1 MLCLALSLLSACG
14 VRRAPD
20 LARIFAGADKK
31 KGKRPLIIIPGILGS
46 RLVNRKTNEV
56 VWESAFRAKAD
67 DLALPVSG
75 DLRANRDDL
84 IASEVIQSA
93 RLFRRAP
100 EIYVYR
106 ELVNA
111 LRDYAGY
118 KQGDWDNPQ
127 AGDDADTFY
136 LFPYDWR
143 RDNVE
148 SAQELIS
155 KIEALKLKLGRPDLR
170 FNIIAHSMGG
180 LVARYAAMYGAS
192 DLTETGDS
200 TGSGDVTWAGAAH
213 INKVFLF
220 GAPND
225 GSMDALATLID
236 GYSIREGLRRRVPLL
251 RNLNREDALTA
262 PAIFQLLP
270 HKSSARFLDENA
282 QPLTVD
288 LYDSQTWTKYGWS
301 AFADENYRRRF
312 TQQRLNRQ
320 AGVDEGKIENRKLKG
335 ERSKKKDDS
344 RVGTSVESGAGSGQ
358 TASPEM
364 AAGSSLKVLDEY
376 FAATLNRAKRFHQAL
391 DAPVASEAPI
401 KFYLFGGDCEET
413 LSTVIITRDKQGAYS
428 TLIAPRKLKLADG
441 RELSRG
447 EVARLMYEPG
457 DGRVTRDSL
466 LSLTNRNPAFANLYT
481 VFACDLHSDVQKN
494 LILQDNALT
503 VILREAMK

>member
-1 MLCLALSLLSACG
+1 MLCFVFALLPACG

-20 LARIFAGADKK
+20 LARIFAGADKRQ
-31 KGKRPLIIIPGILGS
+31 GKRPLIIIPGILGS

-75 DLRANRDDL
+75 DLSANRDDL

-106 ELVNA
+106 QLVTA

-148 SAQELIS
+148 SAGELIR

-180 LVARYAAMYGAS
+180 LVARYAAMYGTE
-192 DLTETGDS
+192 DLQQEGNNS
-200 TGSGDVTWAGAAH
+200 NVTWAGAAH
-213 INKVFLF
+213 IQKIFLF
-220 GAPND
+220 GTPNA
-225 GSMDALATLID
+225 GTMDALATLLD
-236 GYSIREGLRRRVPLL
+236 GYSIREGLRRRIPLL

-270 HKSSARFLDENA
+270 HGANAKFLDENLN
-282 QPLTVD
+282 PVEVD
-288 LYDSQTWTKYGWS
+288 LYDSQTWLKYGWS
-301 AFADENYRRRF
+301 AYADEKYRLRF
-312 TQQRLNRQ
+312 TRERLNRQ
-320 AGVDEGKIENRKLKG
+320 AGVDEGEGKSRNKKG
-335 ERSKKKDDS
+335 ESNAAN
-344 RVGTSVESGAGSGQ
+344 ESSSEAVAS
-358 TASPEM
+358 SPEA
-364 AAGSSLKVLDEY
+364 AAGSSSKVLDEY
-376 FAATLNRAKRFHQAL
+376 FAAALKRAKKFHQAL
-391 DAPVASEAPI
+391 DTPVSSEAPI

-413 LSTVIITRDKQGAYS
+413 LSTAIITRNRQGS
-428 TLIAPRKLKLADG
+428 FVTLIVPRKLKTPDG
-441 RELSRG
+441 RERSRD
-447 EVARLMYEPG
+447 EVTRLMYEPG
-457 DGRVTRDSL
+457 DGRVTRESL
-466 LSLTNRNPAFANLYT
+466 LSLTNKSAAFTNLYT

-503 VILREAMK
+503 VILREAVN